1 MEVSGGSWGGGAAA
15 GRRRRRRRRTLNV
28 FSAYSLLFFFL
39 KPFLASKSPNT
50 NPSSL
55 DLKKEKEKEKES
67 YLLLTRIDGDGSVL
81 WVLCVVSSYS
91 DVEDVS

>member
-1 MEVSGGSWGGGAAA
+1 MAVGAAARWPAVVGGGAAA
-15 GRRRRRRRRTLNV
+15 PSAFVLNV

>member
-1 MEVSGGSWGGGAAA
+1 MAVGAAARRPAVVGGGGAAPSA
-15 GRRRRRRRRTLNV
+15 FVLNV

-55 DLKKEKEKEKES
+55 DLKKEKEKES